1 MCGCNRGSNRR
12 RRASGN
18 VPNQNVGTSQILVQQ
33 SQQQQQNERNLQKQ
47 IMARNRPIIKR

>member
-12 RRASGN
+12 KKASSN
-18 VPNQNVGTSQILVQQ
+18 VPNQTVGTSQILVQQ